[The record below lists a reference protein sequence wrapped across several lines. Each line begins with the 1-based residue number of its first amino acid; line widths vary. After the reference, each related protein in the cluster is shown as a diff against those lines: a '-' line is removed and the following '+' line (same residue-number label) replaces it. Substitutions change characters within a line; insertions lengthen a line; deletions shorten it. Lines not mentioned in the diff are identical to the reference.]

1 VKTQTIILH
10 GRSGAG
16 KGTQAA
22 LLKEY
27 LEKNDTSH
35 PVVYISTGQ
44 AFRQFMNGNTYA
56 ARCTKKILDEGGFL
70 PEFLAVWVWGDSLN
84 QYIHT
89 GEEHVIFDGA
99 ARRPAEGPMMD
110 SALTFFRRSEP
121 AVVVINVS
129 RERAIEHLKKRGRY
143 DDNDTD
149 IKSRLD
155 LYESEVVPTLQYFKE
170 NPRYR
175 YIEINGEQDVHI
187 VHGDIIKALGL

>member
-1 VKTQTIILH
+1 MKPQTIILH

-27 LEKNDTSH
+27 LEKKDPHNK
-35 PVVYISTGQ
+35 VVYISTGQ
-44 AFRQFMNGNTYA
+44 AFRQFMNGDTYA

-84 QYIHT
+84 QRIHS
-89 GEEHVIFDGA
+89 GDEHVIFDGA

-110 SALTFFRRSEP
+110 SALTFFRRSDP
-121 AVVVINVS
+121 VVVVINVS
-129 RERAIEHLKKRGRY
+129 RERATEHLKKRGRY
-143 DDNDTD
+143 DDNDED

-155 LYESEVVPTLQYFKE
+155 LYETEVVPTLEYFKH
-170 NPRYR
+170 NSRYR
-175 YIEINGEQDVHI
+175 YIDIDGEQSVEEVHRNVI
-187 VHGDIIKALGL
+187 EKLGI